1 MEQPVDV
8 KDLLEKLGKGECSP
22 EEADWLMVWLDVPDN
37 RATAIT
43 LLSDRMAAPVAAEVL
58 SPERIAN
65 LERRRLN
72 ILSQPYKR
80 VVAPVHRVHF
90 LRRKW
95 WAVAAVLAAAAAGT
109 WFLLDKPATTKLAEI
124 HYKSD
129 VPAERA
135 GALLTLADGKTVL
148 LDSVNGEIS
157 NTQGA
162 SITKT
167 GEGSLSYK
175 SAGLNSASVSYNTL
189 STPRARKFRM
199 TLPDGSGV
207 WLNAQS
213 SIRFP
218 AAFTGRERKVEVT
231 GEVYFEIA
239 SDKNKPFIVKAQG
252 QDIQVLG
259 TRFNVNTYADEPAVT
274 TTLLEGSVQVSDG
287 KRSVLLHP
295 GEQAAEFAVTRA
307 DIQQTMAWKDGK
319 LYFELT
325 DLKSIMRQISRWY
338 DVDVVFETD
347 APSYDFTAKLPDNL
361 PVSEVL
367 KLLEMTKLVH
377 FEIEGK
383 KIIVKK

>member
-8 KDLLEKLGKGECSP
+8 KDLLEKLGKGQCAP
-22 EEADWLMVWLDVPDN
+22 EEAGWLMEWLDEPGNCDV
-37 RATAIT
+37 AIA
-43 LLSDRMAAPVAAEVL
+43 LLSDRMAAPVTAEML

-65 LERRRLN
+65 LERRRLE
-72 ILSQPYKR
+72 ILSQPGKR
-80 VVAPVHRVHF
+80 AIAPVHRVHF

-95 WAVAAVLAAAAAGT
+95 WAVAAVLAAAATGT
-109 WFLLDKPATTKLAEI
+109 WFLVNKPATTKLAEI

-129 VPAERA
+129 VPAGHA

-148 LDSVNGEIS
+148 LDSVTGEIS
-157 NTQGA
+157 NSQGA

-175 SAGLNSASVSYNTL
+175 SAALNSASVSYNTL

-218 AAFTGRERKVEVT
+218 AAFTGSQRKVEVT
-231 GEVYFEIA
+231 GEVYFEIV

-252 QDIQVLG
+252 QDINVLG

-287 KRSVLLHP
+287 KRSVILHP
-295 GEQAAEFAVTRA
+295 GEQAAEFAVTHA
-307 DIQQTMAWKDGK
+307 NIQQTMAWKDGK
-319 LYFELT
+319 LYFEST

-338 DVDVVFETD
+338 DVDVVFEAD
-347 APSYDFTAKLPDNL
+347 APSYDFTARLPDNL

-367 KLLEMTKLVH
+367 KLLEMTRLVH